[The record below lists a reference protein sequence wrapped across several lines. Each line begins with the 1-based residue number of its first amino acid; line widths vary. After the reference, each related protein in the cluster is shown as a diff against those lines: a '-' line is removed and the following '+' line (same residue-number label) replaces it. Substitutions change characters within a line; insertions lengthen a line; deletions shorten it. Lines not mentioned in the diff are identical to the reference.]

1 MCAVKIGRYAHFFNQ
16 PAIRMRMHSQTW
28 TSKAFL
34 IWNCLYPELI
44 WNLPGYCD
52 AAKRAVIPRRPMH
65 SPRRMLAARAYGS
78 LNLSVWRQVIRA
90 SSQVHS
96 KAFTLMLC
104 LLPVNCSVASTG
116 CDVRL
121 WPGIPEAS
129 VQRLFPNCS
138 RLALDDCPHSSVP
151 WTQAVI
157 LWRPWF
163 PSQENPFAAQADG
176 QKVAADPQHRQSQ
189 PLAST
194 TSCLLWLQAVSSRIL
209 RFYFL
214 HTSDVTFPW

>member
-1 MCAVKIGRYAHFFNQ
+1 MWLQCYHHRTIGSFFAHIDAVCAVKIGRYAHFFNQ

-78 LNLSVWRQVIRA
+78 LNLAVWRQVIRA
-90 SSQVHS
+90 SSQVVPVS

-104 LLPVNCSVASTG
+104 LLP
-116 CDVRL
+116 R
-121 WPGIPEAS
+121 E
-129 VQRLFPNCS
+129 LFS
-138 RLALDDCPHSSVP
+138 RLYRF
-151 WTQAVI
+151 VI
-157 LWRPWF
+157 LRLRRRHTRGFSPALAL
-163 PSQENPFAAQADG
+163 SQL
-176 QKVAADPQHRQSQ
+176 QS
-189 PLAST
+189 T
-194 TSCLLWLQAVSSRIL
+194 RSR
-209 RFYFL
+209 
-214 HTSDVTFPW
+214 